1 MMLQAFK
8 NYYTED
14 MQNRAAELG
23 MNSFEVLKRASMIER
38 EAKLGEER
46 PTIAGVINN
55 RLNADMLLQ
64 IDSTALYPLT
74 NGMYDKSEVT
84 YEDIEIDS
92 PYNTYLYKGLPVGP
106 ICNPGL
112 ACINAVL
119 EPEEHSYLYYH
130 VIDEETGKHIFTE
143 TLEEH
148 EQTMDQGDDSGDDS
162 GDE

>member
-1 MMLQAFK
+1 
-8 NYYTED
+8 
-14 MQNRAAELG
+14 
-23 MNSFEVLKRASMIER
+23 MIER